1 MNHYICK
8 INDGHGVQ
16 FSHVEFPDG
25 QTPLSGFTL
34 DYPKIEVGPEPTSEL
49 AWAAWHRKQAELKAR
64 DAHYSALYEIE
75 IPRLVFRAGSV
86 LDQENR
92 ILYLPTG

>member
-8 INDGHGVQ
+8 INNGHGVQ

-34 DYPKIEVGPEPTSEL
+34 DYPKIEVGPDPEL

-64 DAHYSALYEIE
+64 FTILLEIR
-75 IPRLVFRAGSV
+75 RLVSCAGSV
-86 LDQENR
+86 LSREPHSLQRDA
-92 ILYLPTG
+92 LPRAV